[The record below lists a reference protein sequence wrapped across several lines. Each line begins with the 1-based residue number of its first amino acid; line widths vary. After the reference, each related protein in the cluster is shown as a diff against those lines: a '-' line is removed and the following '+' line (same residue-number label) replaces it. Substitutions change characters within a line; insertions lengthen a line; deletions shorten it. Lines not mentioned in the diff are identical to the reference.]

1 MHVLIIGGT
10 HFLGRHLVIALVQS
24 GHQVTLFHRGQTNPD
39 LFTGPDYRNRVKH
52 VFGDRK
58 HTDDFAKL
66 RGRTFD
72 VVIDTCGHMPAD
84 VTNAANTL
92 RASAE
97 SYVFISSVNVY
108 DFTHEYVDE
117 TTPVLLLPPDADSEI
132 FDIQYYGEFKALCE
146 HAAQTAFGE
155 DRTLIIRPGLIV
167 GPHDPTD
174 RFTYWPYRF
183 SRGGTIV
190 APVGPEIETDF
201 IDVRDLA
208 EWIVRVSQRNLS
220 GVFNATSPPHTLTLG
235 SLFEI
240 CQAVTQTAS
249 IIAWC
254 TEESLIAHGVEP
266 WSDLPLWTGSNPKM
280 PGFLNVHVT
289 KALQAGLRFRP
300 LSEIVRD
307 TLTWIQ
313 NEPTDRRWHAGLTEE
328 RERELLER

>member
-117 TTPVLLLPPDADSEI
+117 SSLIMRLPP
-132 FDIQYYGEFKALCE
+132 
-146 HAAQTAFGE
+146 
-155 DRTLIIRPGLIV
+155 
-167 GPHDPTD
+167 
-174 RFTYWPYRF
+174 
-183 SRGGTIV
+183 
-190 APVGPEIETDF
+190 
-201 IDVRDLA
+201 
-208 EWIVRVSQRNLS
+208 
-220 GVFNATSPPHTLTLG
+220 
-235 SLFEI
+235 
-240 CQAVTQTAS
+240 
-249 IIAWC
+249 
-254 TEESLIAHGVEP
+254 
-266 WSDLPLWTGSNPKM
+266 
-280 PGFLNVHVT
+280 
-289 KALQAGLRFRP
+289 
-300 LSEIVRD
+300 
-307 TLTWIQ
+307 
-313 NEPTDRRWHAGLTEE
+313 
-328 RERELLER
+328 